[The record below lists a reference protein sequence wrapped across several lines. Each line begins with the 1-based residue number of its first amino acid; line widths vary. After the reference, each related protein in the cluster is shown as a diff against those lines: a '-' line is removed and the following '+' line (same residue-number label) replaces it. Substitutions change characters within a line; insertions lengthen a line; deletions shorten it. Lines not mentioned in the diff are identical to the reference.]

1 MEELNKEH
9 LENMYDNIQELRKE
23 RDAHID
29 VVTQLD
35 RKIQVALLEYR
46 INSVYRVLDFIHS
59 NLLNKDRLNL
69 DTMITHC
76 CNKLR
81 GNIDG
86 IEINLKIGDKYE

>member
-9 LENMYDNIQELRKE
+9 LENIYDNIQQLREE
-23 RDAHID
+23 RDSHID

-59 NLLNKDRLNL
+59 NLHNKNEL

-76 CNKLR
+76 CNKLN

-86 IEINLKIGDKYE
+86 IEINLKVGDKR

>member
-1 MEELNKEH
+1 MEELNKGH
-9 LENMYDNIQELRKE
+9 LESIYDNIQQLRKE
-23 RDAHID
+23 RDSHID

-59 NLLNKDRLNL
+59 NLSNKEKLNF
-69 DTMITHC
+69 DTLITHC
-76 CNKLR
+76 CNKLS

-86 IEINLKIGDKYE
+86 IEINLKVGDKNV